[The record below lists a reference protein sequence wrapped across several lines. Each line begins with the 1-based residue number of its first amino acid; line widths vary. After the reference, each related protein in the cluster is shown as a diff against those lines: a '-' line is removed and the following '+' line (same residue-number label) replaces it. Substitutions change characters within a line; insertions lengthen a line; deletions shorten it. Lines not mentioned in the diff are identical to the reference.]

1 MANTVTETEW
11 KKEWKMTKKQK
22 EIFKGYSL
30 GLLKKVFKFNS
41 TKARETYEFF
51 DKNFGLLTL

>member
-11 KKEWKMTKKQK
+11 KEEWKMTKKQK
-22 EIFKGYSL
+22 EIFMSYAFGV
-30 GLLKKVFKFNS
+30 LKKVFKFNGAK
-41 TKARETYEFF
+41 TRETYEFF